1 MPEAMTGAVASISG
15 IRGVFNDSLLSADIA
30 GYAANFASLVQSERI
45 LLGRDTRSTGDLIS
59 RVVTG
64 TLLSRGVSVVDYGIL
79 STPALFRES
88 RRSSAPALMITAS
101 HNEPEWNG
109 MKFVIDGRGIVHPEL
124 ESILDE
130 RTSATRKEG
139 KKRVGSTGSISLG
152 PEPAYN
158 GEVEHMAGAASG
170 EGVKVVLDLNGG
182 AAIPHAAPILRAM
195 GCTLTVIGGTPGVFP
210 RRVDPTADPLE
221 VLSRTVKE
229 KGADVGFAFDCDG
242 DRLVLVDSD
251 GRKRSGDYMLTLALQ
266 ELLPTVE
273 DRSVVVSVDTTQAID
288 EVVSGLG
295 GKVHRSKVGEANV
308 ISAMT
313 EVGAR
318 FGGEGS
324 SGGLIDR
331 DFNSCRDSML
341 AAVTIVRALRTRGRR
356 VFGKVMSYNQVRL
369 KAEIER
375 RRAAVAIRKLQ
386 REHPEAQTL
395 DGLKIPI
402 SSRSWVL
409 IRPSGT
415 EDVVRVSAEAISEKE
430 AAKIARTYLNAVKKL
445 A

>member
-1 MPEAMTGAVASISG
+1 M
-15 IRGVFNDSLLSADIA
+15 
-30 GYAANFASLVQSERI
+30 
-45 LLGRDTRSTGDLIS
+45 
-59 RVVTG
+59 
-64 TLLSRGVSVVDYGIL
+64 
-79 STPALFRES
+79 
-88 RRSSAPALMITAS
+88 
-101 HNEPEWNG
+101 
-109 MKFVIDGRGIVHPEL
+109 
-124 ESILDE
+124 
-130 RTSATRKEG
+130 
-139 KKRVGSTGSISLG
+139 
-152 PEPAYN
+152 
-158 GEVEHMAGAASG
+158 
-170 EGVKVVLDLNGG
+170 VLDLNGG

-195 GCTLTVIGGTPGVFP
+195 GCTLTIIGGAPGIFP
-210 RRVDPTADPLE
+210 RRIDPTSDPLE

-229 KGADVGFAFDCDG
+229 KRADVGFAFDCDG

-251 GRKRSGDYMLTLALQ
+251 GRKRSGDYMLTLALH

-273 DRSVVVSVDTTQAID
+273 DRSVVVSVDTTQAVD

-295 GKVHRSKVGEANV
+295 GIVHRSKVGEANV

-341 AAVTIVRALRTRGRR
+341 AAVTIVRALRTKGKR
-356 VFGKVMSYNQVRL
+356 VFEKVRSYDQVRL
-369 KAEIER
+369 KVEIER
-375 RRAAVAIRKLQ
+375 KRATVAIRRLQ
-386 REHPEAQTL
+386 KKHPEAQTL

-415 EDVVRVSAEAISEKE
+415 EDVVRVSAESTSEKE
-430 AAKIARTYLNAVKKL
+430 AEKIATRHP
-445 A
+445 